1 MVAPL
6 LIMPGK
12 VPTLTLLHLM
22 EESAELHTQ
31 PPPSPFVERDV
42 INRLRDFSKVEG
54 GGWWLKG

>member
-22 EESAELHTQ
+22 EEYAELHTQ
-31 PPPSPFVERDV
+31 GPPPSSFVERDV
-42 INRLRDFSKVEG
+42 INRLRDFSKVEAG
-54 GGWWLKG
+54 VGVG